1 MYFSPEQNKRF
12 TAHHEIR
19 AAFPTMSLPE
29 VLTPEVFAYL
39 GVFELQDNKPEY
51 NPITPGLTDQGQTK
65 VGDVY
70 VINYTAHDLS
80 VEQAQANQVEANKK
94 LKDLIITQTQERLD
108 SFTSSRG
115 YTSVDSISKYQN
127 IQDEEI
133 ASSPVEQQ
141 PLLTKFRA
149 EARYVALV
157 TAQTWAKLYLILDEV
172 IAGTRARPTG
182 IHDIINDLPELSWPV

>member
-29 VLTPEVFAYL
+29 LLTPEVFAYL

-51 NPITPGLTDQGQTK
+51 NPITQGLTDQGQSK

-70 VINYTAHDLS
+70 VINYAVHDLPA
-80 VEQAQANQVEANKK
+80 EEAQANQAEADKK

-108 SFTSSRG
+108 SFTASRG

>member
-1 MYFSPEQNKRF
+1 M
-12 TAHHEIR
+12 
-19 AAFPTMSLPE
+19 
-29 VLTPEVFAYL
+29 LTYL
-39 GVFELQDNKPEY
+39 GVFELQDIKPEH
-51 NPITPGLTDQGQTK
+51 NPISQGLTDQGQSK
-65 VGDVY
+65 VDDVY
-70 VINYTAHDLS
+70 VIDYVVHDLPA
-80 VEQAQANQVEANKK
+80 EEAQANQAEADKK

-108 SFTSSRG
+108 NFTASRG

-141 PLLTKFRA
+141 PLLTKFRS

-172 IAGTRARPTG
+172 NAGTRARPTG
-182 IHDIINDLPELSWPV
+182 IHDIINDLPQLAWPV

>member
-1 MYFSPEQNKRF
+1 
-12 TAHHEIR
+12 
-19 AAFPTMSLPE
+19 MSLPE

-51 NPITPGLTDQGQTK
+51 NPITQGLTDQGQSK

-70 VINYTAHDLS
+70 VINYTVHDLPA
-80 VEQAQANQVEANKK
+80 EEAQANQADADKK

-172 IAGTRARPTG
+172 NAGTRARPTG